1 MGRVADCACRRYIV
15 PMPTALRK
23 VWISPDDYLAA
34 ERTAEVRHEYVD
46 GEIFAMVGA
55 SRRHNRIAGRIFTAL
70 SQAARRRGCEA
81 YMSDVKVRVEAANA
95 YYYPDVVATCAR
107 DDDDPYI
114 VHAPALIVEVLSDS
128 TEAIDRR
135 EKRANYQKIPS
146 LREIVLVSQ
155 TDRRVEIYRRQGDGW
170 IAEIVTEGEVVLDSL
185 DTTLGLDDVYAD

>member
-1 MGRVADCACRRYIV
+1 MAAPAHPHYIQG
-15 PMPTALRK
+15 MPTALRK
-23 VWISPDDYLAA
+23 VWISPEDYLAA
-34 ERTAEVRHEYVD
+34 ERTAEVRREYVD
-46 GEIFAMVGA
+46 GEVFAMVGA
-55 SRRHNRIAGRIFTAL
+55 SRRHATIVANIGFGIR
-70 SQAARRRGCEA
+70 QAARRRGCEA
-81 YMSDVKVRVEAANA
+81 YMNDVKVRVETANA

-114 VHAPALIVEVLSDS
+114 IHAPALIVEVLSES

-155 TDRRVEIYRRQGDGW
+155 TERLVEIYRRHGDGW

-185 DTTLGLDDVYAD
+185 DTTLSLDDVYAG